1 MGKLT
6 FTKEFSVSSSFLG
19 RDKHL
24 YFLSVKSS
32 SKSEDRYPRSWHSLL
47 SSSNSIVIQMLGFLH
62 RRKWRCRP
70 ANYLPPSAPSG
81 LRVARPFLGCV
92 SHYPFTVIYIL
103 KSLSCCIEVLMG
115 GVGQLHQ
122 AISLASENLL
132 QIIQKNLSHGDPNLS
147 DYLFL
152 TDARVIC
159 LDFYFLLLSFG

>member
-1 MGKLT
+1 
-6 FTKEFSVSSSFLG
+6 
-19 RDKHL
+19 
-24 YFLSVKSS
+24 
-32 SKSEDRYPRSWHSLL
+32 
-47 SSSNSIVIQMLGFLH
+47 
-62 RRKWRCRP
+62 
-70 ANYLPPSAPSG
+70 
-81 LRVARPFLGCV
+81 
-92 SHYPFTVIYIL
+92 
-103 KSLSCCIEVLMG
+103 MG